1 VGGSDLHIIN
11 SAPLRYL
18 LSVPEGRPPTEAS
31 PVLIHL
37 HGGDGYDPENLFI
50 TLTQYGPMN
59 KEALSF
65 TANLF
70 IIAAPMLP
78 KPGGD
83 VWYEHAEEVRRFS
96 GNVFWNSTSK
106 YNLLQL

>member
-1 VGGSDLHIIN
+1 
-11 SAPLRYL
+11 
-18 LSVPEGRPPTEAS
+18 
-31 PVLIHL
+31 
-37 HGGDGYDPENLFI
+37 
-50 TLTQYGPMN
+50 MN